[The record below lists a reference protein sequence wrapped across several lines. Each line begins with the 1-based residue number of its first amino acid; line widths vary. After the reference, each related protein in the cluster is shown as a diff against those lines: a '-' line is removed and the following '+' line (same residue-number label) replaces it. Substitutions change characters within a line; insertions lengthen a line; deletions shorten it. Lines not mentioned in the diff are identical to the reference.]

1 MKGDF
6 LPSDLK
12 KMDINQLDNLAAEIR
27 KMLLENIPVTGGHLA
42 PNLGVVE
49 LTIALH
55 YVLDI
60 PRDKIVWDVGHQ
72 TYVHKI
78 LTGRGDKIG
87 TIRKRDG
94 ISGFPKPHESE
105 YDSFGT
111 GHSSTSISAALGM
124 AAARD
129 LNGEDYKIAAVI
141 GDGSLTGGLAFE
153 GLNNCGIHKT
163 PILIILNDNQMSIS
177 HNVGALD
184 HYFSKLRS
192 SRSYWITKVAV
203 KKHLS
208 KIPIIGRPL
217 VRFAEHLK
225 AILKAIFVPNVL
237 FEELGIT
244 YIGSVDGH
252 NIKKMITIFDQAKD
266 MNVPVLVHVRT
277 RKGKGCDIAEQHPDK
292 FHSISANCD
301 VMSVYEPHV
310 NDSTQPASN
319 SVLFGSILCQ
329 LAESNPNIVAITAA
343 MKDGTGLAAFAE
355 KYPQRF
361 FDVGIAEQ
369 HAVTFAAGL
378 AIQGKRPVAA
388 IYSSFLQRAYDSIL
402 HDVCIQNL
410 PVLFCIDRAGIVG
423 EDGETH
429 QGVFDISYLL
439 PMPNMTV
446 FAPSCEEELRKTMEW
461 GISHCGPVA
470 IRYGKCCAEEH
481 HFICEELFQWK
492 ASLQPSQADAVIFA
506 CGDMVAQALQ
516 AAELLKKEKIEV
528 SVVNMLCLK
537 PLCNSVLDSF
547 AEIKHWFVAENGVAI
562 GGVGS
567 EIAQYAAE
575 NSFRVQITSIAVP
588 DVFVHQGSIPEL
600 LEELG
605 MDAKGIANTVLKV
618 VKNGK

>member
-1 MKGDF
+1 M
-6 LPSDLK
+6 PSDLK

-87 TIRKRDG
+87 TIRKKDG

-208 KIPIIGRPL
+208 KIPVVGKSL

-225 AILKAIFVPNVL
+225 AIIKAIFVPNVL
-237 FEELGIT
+237 FEEMGIT

-329 LAESNPNIVAITAA
+329 LAESNPDIVAITAA

-355 KYPQRF
+355 KFSQRF

-378 AIQGKRPVAA
+378 AIQGKKPVVA

-410 PVLFCIDRAGIVG
+410 PVVLCIDRAGIVG

-439 PMPNMTV
+439 PMPNMTI

-461 GISHCGPVA
+461 SLSHSGPVA
-470 IRYGKCCAEEH
+470 IRYGKCCAQEH
-481 HFICEELFQWK
+481 SLTCDDIFMWK
-492 ASLQPSQADAVIFA
+492 ASLQPFHAQAVIFA
-506 CGDMVAQALQ
+506 CGDMVARALQ
-516 AAELLKKEKIEV
+516 AAERLKKEGLEV

-537 PLCNSVLDSF
+537 PICKSILDGF
-547 AEIKHWFVAENGVAI
+547 EAVKHWFVVENGVSI
-562 GGVGS
+562 GGIGA
-567 EIAQYAAE
+567 EIAQYAAK
-575 NSFRVQITSIAVP
+575 NGFCVQITSIAVP
-588 DVFVHQGSIPEL
+588 DLFVHQGTIPEL

-605 MDAKGIANTVLKV
+605 MDGKGIAKTVLKV
-618 VKNGK
+618 MKNGK